1 MPRLLFSALIAIPF
15 AIVGAA
21 AGWAP
26 LLVFA
31 LSAIALVPL
40 AGLIG
45 AATEALAH
53 RVGPVVGGLLNAT
66 FGNAAELI
74 IGITALAAGLTDVV
88 RASIAGSVIGNSLL
102 VLGTSMLLGGWR
114 YRLQRFNARD
124 AGQYASLLAIAVVGL
139 AIPTIVALLGGGL
152 RQGQDVPAAG
162 QVQTLS
168 VVVAV
173 LLLISYAAY
182 IAHAVFGVRAAT
194 RSAAGAGDPHPD
206 RDAAATDEGA
216 TVSPAEP
223 GGVRRDAEPTGAGAK
238 ATATAPGP
246 LPVWLRVDASPAAAV
261 VWLAAATV
269 LTAVMSETL
278 VGAIEPVA
286 HQVGLSAFFIGLI
299 VIPIVGNAAEHSSAI
314 SMALRDSMDTTMA
327 ITAGSAIQVALLVAP
342 VLVLVSVFVGHPLP
356 FVFIPLELA
365 IFALVA
371 LLYALVSL
379 DGESTWLEGLLLL
392 VFYVIVGAA
401 AFFVPV

>member
-1 MPRLLFSALIAIPF
+1 MPRWLTPALIAMPF
-15 AIVGAA
+15 AAVGAA
-21 AGWAP
+21 AGWPP

-31 LSAIALVPL
+31 LSAVALVPL

-45 AATEALAH
+45 AATESLAH
-53 RVGPVVGGLLNAT
+53 RVSPVIGGLLNAT

-74 IGITALAAGLTDVV
+74 IGISALAAGLTSVV

-102 VLGTSMLLGGWR
+102 VLGTSMLIGGWR
-114 YRLQRFNARD
+114 FRLQRFNARD

-139 AIPTIVALLGGGL
+139 VIPTIAALLGGGL
-152 RQGQDVPAAG
+152 RVGQDVPASG

-168 VVVAV
+168 DVVAV
-173 LLLISYAAY
+173 LLLVSYAAY
-182 IAHAVFGVRAAT
+182 LAHAVFGVRAGNAEPRGQGGENADGQTAALASEKPDDDKSDSVSHGEGSTT
-194 RSAAGAGDPHPD
+194 RRAK
-206 RDAAATDEGA
+206 
-216 TVSPAEP
+216 PAESWP
-223 GGVRRDAEPTGAGAK
+223 RW
-238 ATATAPGP
+238 APA
-246 LPVWLRVDASPAAAV
+246 WLRMESSPGAAV
-261 VWLAAATV
+261 VWLAGATV

-286 HQVGLSAFFIGLI
+286 HEVGLSAFFIGLI
-299 VIPIVGNAAEHSSAI
+299 VIPIVGNAAEHTSAI

-342 VLVLVSVFVGHPLP
+342 VLVLISNFVGHPLT

-365 IFALVA
+365 IFGLVA
-371 LLYALVSL
+371 LLYALISL
-379 DGESTWLEGLLLL
+379 DGESTWLEGLLLV

-401 AFFVPV
+401 AFFVPK